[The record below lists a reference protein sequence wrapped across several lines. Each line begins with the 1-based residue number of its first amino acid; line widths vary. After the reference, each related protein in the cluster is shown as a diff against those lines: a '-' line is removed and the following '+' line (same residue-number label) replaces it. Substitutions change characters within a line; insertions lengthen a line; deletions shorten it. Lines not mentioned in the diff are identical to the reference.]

1 MEKLT
6 VVKVGGKIVEENDTL
21 QHLLVDFLKIEGAK
35 ILVHGG
41 GRLATKIAEQLGI
54 ESRMIDGRRI
64 TDADTLRVVTMV
76 YAGLVNKKIVAG
88 LQALGG
94 NAIGLTGADMNVM
107 RSEKRPITTIDYG
120 FAGDVKEVNT
130 AAFLLLLQNGY
141 IPVLSPL
148 THDKKGNL
156 LNTNADT
163 IAAETAKAL
172 SKLFDVTLIYCFEKS
187 GVLLNENDDNSV
199 IPLINREIFDDY
211 KKSGVIQGGM
221 IPKLDNSF
229 QAVDAGVR
237 QVIIT
242 KASAIA
248 DNWGTVVTGNYS
260 TNKAYSTTS
269 AISET

>member
-6 VVKVGGKIVEENDTL
+6 VVKVGGKIVEEDDTL
-21 QHLLVDFLKIEGAK
+21 QQLLVDFLKIEGAK

-54 ESRMIDGRRI
+54 ESRIVDGRRI
-64 TDADTLRVVTMV
+64 TDKDTLRIVTMV
-76 YAGLVNKKIVAG
+76 YAGLVNKNIVAG
-88 LQALGG
+88 LQAFGG
-94 NAIGLTGADMNVM
+94 NAIGLTGADMNIM
-107 RSEKRPITTIDYG
+107 RSDKRPVTIIDYG
-120 FAGDVKEVNT
+120 LAGDVKEVNT
-130 AAFLLLLQNGY
+130 NALMLLFQNGY

-172 SKLFDVTLIYCFEKS
+172 AKLFDVTLIYCFEKG
-187 GVLLNENDDNSV
+187 GVLIDEKDDNSI
-199 IPLINREIFDDY
+199 IPLINRDIYEQY
-211 KKSGVIQGGM
+211 KNSGVIHSGM
-221 IPKLDNSF
+221 IPKLDNAF
-229 QAVDAGVR
+229 EALDAGVK

-248 DNWGTVVTGNYS
+248 DGKGTIVLNG
-260 TNKAYSTTS
+260 
-269 AISET
+269 

>member
-6 VVKVGGKIVEENDTL
+6 IVKVGGKIVEEEDTL
-21 QHLLVDFLKIEGAK
+21 KQLLVDFLKIKGAK

-41 GRLATKIAEQLGI
+41 GRLATKMAGQLGI

-64 TDADTLRVVTMV
+64 TDEDSLRIVTMV

-94 NAIGLTGADMNVM
+94 NAIGLSGADMNIM
-107 RSEKRPITTIDYG
+107 RSEKRPVTTIDYG
-120 FAGDVKEVNT
+120 FVGDVKEVNT
-130 AAFLLLLQNGY
+130 DAFALLLQNGF
-141 IPVLSPL
+141 IPVMSSL

-163 IAAETAKAL
+163 IAGETAKAL
-172 SKLFDVTLIYCFEKS
+172 SKLFDITLIYCFEKS
-187 GVLLNENDDNSV
+187 GVLMDENDDNSV
-199 IPLINREIFDDY
+199 IPLINREIYAEY
-211 KKSGVIQGGM
+211 KNSGVIQGGM

-229 QAVDAGVR
+229 QAVEAGVR

-242 KASAIA
+242 KASTIA
-248 DNWGTVVTGNYS
+248 EGTGTVILN
-260 TNKAYSTTS
+260 
-269 AISET
+269 

>member
-6 VVKVGGKIVEENDTL
+6 IVKVGGKIVEEEETL
-21 QHLLVDFLKIEGAK
+21 QQLLEDFMKIAGAK

-64 TDADTLRVVTMV
+64 TDEDMLRVVTMV

-94 NAIGLTGADMNVM
+94 NAIGLTGADMNIM
-107 RSEKRPITTIDYG
+107 RSDKRPVQTIDYG

-130 AAFLLLLQNGY
+130 EALSLLLMNGY
-141 IPVLSPL
+141 VPVLSPL
-148 THDKKGNL
+148 THDKKGIL

-172 SKLFDVTLIYCFEKS
+172 AKQFEVTLIYCFEKS
-187 GVLLNENDDNSV
+187 GVLMDEKDDNSV
-199 IPLINREIFDDY
+199 IPIINRELYDNY
-211 KKSGVIQGGM
+211 KNSGIIQGGM

-229 QAVDAGVR
+229 QAVEAGVK

-242 KASAIA
+242 KASALGSG
-248 DNWGTVVTGNYS
+248 NGTVIYM
-260 TNKAYSTTS
+260 
-269 AISET
+269 